1 MKIDIRKVIA
11 FPLISSATFLSLSSC
26 DVEKVQDGK
35 MPKVEIT
42 EEGRLPKYDVDAP
55 EIEVTTEKK
64 VIEVPKVNITPAK
77 ED

>member
-1 MKIDIRKVIA
+1 MKIDIRKVIVL
-11 FPLISSATFLSLSSC
+11 PLISSATFLSLSSC
-26 DVEKVQDGK
+26 DVDKVQDGK

-42 EEGRLPKYDVDAP
+42 EKGSLPKYDVDAP
-55 EIEVTTEKK
+55 EVEVTTEKK